1 MPGAGLCPGYTISR
15 AILAD
20 AVSLTRGDRYMTVD
34 FTRTSLRS
42 PLFLCGIDSFLH
54 SASNLTSWGYRDCQ
68 FNPRD
73 GSYGGMLTKLLFRH
87 LPDHYPVRSAYAHF
101 PFLVPTR
108 MMEDMAKRS
117 DDLVK
122 KYTWTRPGQAKGL
135 VTAVTHAQVS
145 KLLED
150 TQNFNSIH
158 EKRLASLTDGVVIDH
173 ELVGHPMPCFRRSL
187 TPSYEG
193 EICTAQWRQSQQMG
207 GFLLHLG

>member
-1 MPGAGLCPGYTISR
+1 LQAEEAKKPMPGAGLCPGYTISR

-34 FTRTSLRS
+34 FTRTCLRS
-42 PLFLCGIDSFLH
+42 PRCFVGIDSFSH
-54 SASNLTSWGYRDCQ
+54 AAYNLSSWGYRDCQ
-68 FNPRD
+68 FNQSD

-87 LPDHYPVRSAYAHF
+87 LPDHYPVGSAYAHF

-117 DDLVK
+117 DDSVK
-122 KYTWTRPGQAKGL
+122 KYTWTRPDKPKGL

-150 TQNFNSIH
+150 AQNFDSNY
-158 EKRLASLTDGVVIDH
+158 ERRLASLTGGIVIDH
-173 ELVGHPMPCFRRSL
+173 ELVGHSMSCFQHFLRPL
-187 TPSYEG
+187 CEG
-193 EICTAQWRQSQQMG
+193 ETCTTQ
-207 GFLLHLG
+207 